1 MSTNRIGGDWSS
13 EAIEAFRAAYGQQLA
28 TPEEHDVDQRM
39 GLPTENISLT
49 SPWIH
54 HTGLWKAPSG
64 KGPEELK
71 VPFDP
76 NNYFTRPEEDEGT
89 VDLST
94 LSDEELDEYL
104 DSLSEEELVALNEEL
119 NGIGDE
125 DGDDTMSD
133 EEIENLISELN
144 ED

>member
-1 MSTNRIGGDWSS
+1 MGGDWST

-64 KGPEELK
+64 RGPEELK

-76 NNYFTRPEEDEGT
+76 NNYFNPPEEEEE
-89 VDLST
+89 
-94 LSDEELDEYL
+94 LSDEEVDEYI
-104 DSLSEEELVALNEEL
+104 DSLTQEELLALGEELGVFDEGYYEEEETVTDDEIDALIDEIL
-119 NGIGDE
+119 NS
-125 DGDDTMSD
+125 SD
-133 EEIENLISELN
+133 EEG
-144 ED
+144 